1 MSILQ
6 NTGAVGGAVYVADD
20 KGESLEGLP
29 TPQPTPNLQAY
40 LRERRIRLSRYPLAL
55 SNFLNYLKTNRRT
68 SCPNFLPIRMDF
80 ENVSRCNFRCTMCK
94 VSEWPKGRRANDM
107 ALSDFQKIIDQQTGL
122 LEIKVQGLGEPT
134 LQGDDF
140 FAMIAY
146 ARARHIW
153 VRTTTNASLL
163 HLNDN
168 YRKLIQSGANEIQIS
183 IDGADASSYEAIR
196 QGANFAKV
204 TQNCALLNQYA
215 AQEGQ
220 FVTKMW
226 TVVQKGNRQQLPQ
239 LVKLGAELGFKSMAF
254 SLDLIDFGIEK
265 WRTKNDAV
273 MVNKE
278 FTRKEALELL
288 ELGQNLGIKVA
299 FWAVTSKYSPKN
311 PNSLCPWPFERAYI
325 SSDLRVVP
333 CCIISDPDIC
343 EVGSAQDFT
352 ATWQGKE
359 LAEFRRAHLN
369 GQIPP
374 VCRSCYE

>member
-1 MSILQ
+1 MNILQ
-6 NTGAVGGAVYVADD
+6 NTGAVAGAVYVIDD

-29 TPQPTPNLQAY
+29 TPQPTPDLQAY

-55 SNFLNYLKTNRRT
+55 SNYLKYLKNNRRVIE
-68 SCPNFLPIRMDF
+68 PDFLPIRMDF
-80 ENVSRCNFRCTMCK
+80 ENVSRCNFHCTMCK
-94 VSEWPKGRRANDM
+94 VSEWPKGRRAADM
-107 ALSDFQKIIDQQTGL
+107 SLENFQKIIDQQTGL

-163 HLNDN
+163 HLKDN
-168 YRKLIQSGANEIQIS
+168 YRKLILSGANEIQIS
-183 IDGADASSYEAIR
+183 IDGADATSYEAIR
-196 QGANFAKV
+196 QGGNFAKV
-204 TQNCALLNQYA
+204 TENCALLNRFA
-215 AQEGQ
+215 TEEGR

-226 TVVQKGNRQQLPQ
+226 TVVQKGNRHQLPQ
-239 LVKLGAELGFKSMAF
+239 LVRLGAELGFKSMAL
-254 SLDLIDFGIEK
+254 SLDLVDFGIEK
-265 WRTKNDAV
+265 WRNINDLV

-278 FTRKEALELL
+278 FTRNEALELL
-288 ELGQNLGIKVA
+288 ELGNSLGIKVA
-299 FWAVTSKYSPKN
+299 FWAVTSKYNSKN
-311 PNSLCPWPFERAYI
+311 LCPWPFERAYI

-343 EVGSAQDFT
+343 EVGLAHDFT
-352 ATWQGKE
+352 ATWQGKK
-359 LAEFRRAHLN
+359 LVEFRQAHLDGN
-369 GQIPP
+369 IPP